1 MNMTGKNA
9 IVHGT
14 LSGTQDWCHG
24 RGPCRTGGCRGM
36 EPDACSRCKQQRN
49 LRPDLY
55 IGDDRLEYDE

>member
-1 MNMTGKNA
+1 ML
-9 IVHGT
+9 HST

-36 EPDACSRCKQQRN
+36 EPDACSRCKQQGN
-49 LRPDLY
+49 GRPDLY